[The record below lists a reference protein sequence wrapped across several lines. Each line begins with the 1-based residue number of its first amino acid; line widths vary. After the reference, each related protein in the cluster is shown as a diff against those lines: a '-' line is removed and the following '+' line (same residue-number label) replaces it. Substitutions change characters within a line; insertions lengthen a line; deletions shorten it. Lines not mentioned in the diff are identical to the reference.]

1 MRYIKMLI
9 MLFAVHLTIIQFV
22 ESGCDTRNSKNP
34 TVTEVKLGN
43 EPDWNQIPIGV
54 EVDDHRPNP
63 DDPRLIP
70 PPPEIDGDFPN
81 PDNY

>member
-1 MRYIKMLI
+1 MLI

-22 ESGCDTRNSKNP
+22 ESVADTEKSKNP
-34 TVTEVKLGN
+34 TVAEVKLGV
-43 EPDWNQIPIGV
+43 EPDLNQIPIGV
-54 EVDDHRPNP
+54 EVDDHRPNQY
-63 DDPRLIP
+63 DPRLIP